1 LRCQQLPRHWILVAT
16 QAVEAVEVR
25 QLRAAKK
32 AEQNLSCSHLHQ
44 TTSAV
49 EAGVVEVLYDLIQV
63 LLVVGR
69 VEAEVE
75 AVSLAVLSH

>member
-1 LRCQQLPRHWILVAT
+1 LKCQQLPHHLILVAT
-16 QAVEAVEVR
+16 QVVEVVEVG
-25 QLRAAKK
+25 QLM

-49 EAGVVEVLYDLIQV
+49 EAGVVEVVYDLMRV
-63 LLVVGR
+63 LLVVGPA
-69 VEAEVE
+69 EAEVA

>member
-25 QLRAAKK
+25 QLR

>member
-1 LRCQQLPRHWILVAT
+1 LKYQQLPHHLILVAT
-16 QAVEAVEVR
+16 QVVEVVEVG
-25 QLRAAKK
+25 QLM

-49 EAGVVEVLYDLIQV
+49 EVGVVEVLYDLIKV

-69 VEAEVE
+69 VEAEVVV
-75 AVSLAVLSH
+75 VSLAVLSH

>member
-1 LRCQQLPRHWILVAT
+1 LKCQQLPHHLILVAT
-16 QAVEAVEVR
+16 QVVEVVEVG
-25 QLRAAKK
+25 QLM

-49 EAGVVEVLYDLIQV
+49 EAGVVEVLYDLIKV

-69 VEAEVE
+69 VEAAVVV
-75 AVSLAVLSH
+75 VSLAVLSH

>member
-1 LRCQQLPRHWILVAT
+1 LKCQQLPHHLILVAT
-16 QAVEAVEVR
+16 QVVEVVEVG
-25 QLRAAKK
+25 QLM

-49 EAGVVEVLYDLIQV
+49 AAGVVEVLYDLITV

-69 VEAEVE
+69 VEAEVVV
-75 AVSLAVLSH
+75 VSLAVLSH